1 MKNITYHGI
10 VTYEWRH
17 ARDLDLEPRQIR
29 RAVSEFNDKFGTDRN
44 HRYYI
49 ISGQKGYKLTKNKKE
64 IAKAIGDT
72 ESRIMKELN
81 RINQHWRNFDR
92 LHKQD
97 LHDGGLL

>member
-1 MKNITYHGI
+1 MKNITFHGI
-10 VTYEWRH
+10 VAYEWRH

-29 RAVSEFNDKFGTDRN
+29 RAVSEFNDKFGTDRD

-49 ISGQKGYKLTKNKKE
+49 ISGQNGYKLTKNKKE
-64 IAKAIGDT
+64 IALAIGGA
-72 ESRIMKELN
+72 ESRIMKELE
-81 RINQHWRNFDR
+81 RIGQHRRNFDK